1 MASTDKIT
9 DVYNAARPNSAR
21 ATATRAVGGT
31 TLTCDDLT
39 GWPTASKVHFAT
51 YQIDSNSDVVAGTQ
65 ADWEGEVSGSSIGSL
80 VLRGGTDNGNA
91 SGDVVEMLPTAAW
104 AQDLADGI
112 NLEHSRAGAHEEE
125 LITSRTADTS
135 PASGDLVLTSDAS
148 DSNNLK
154 KVTLSN
160 LFTNIGGLLGS
171 IQTYTASDTWTK
183 PSGLKFVIAEVV
195 GGGGGGGGA
204 DGNTSSVAAGG
215 GGGAGGYSRKKIA
228 AASLGATETVTV
240 GALGAGGTAGPND
253 GSDGGTT
260 SFGAHCSATA
270 GGGGAASGPQTT
282 DRVGG
287 NGETA
292 GVGSG
297 GDLNL
302 AGSDG
307 WHGIIFGTGATTGVA
322 GRGGD
327 SFYGKGGFT
336 ESSSASTTG
345 NPGTGYGSGG
355 SGGLTTSN
363 VDRAGG
369 DGAAGIVIV
378 YEYF

>member
-1 MASTDKIT
+1 MSASDKIV

-21 ATATRAVGGT
+21 ANATRAVGGT
-31 TLTCDDLT
+31 TLSCNDLT

-80 VLRGGTDNGNA
+80 VLRGGTDQGNA

-112 NLEHSRAGAHEEE
+112 GLEHSRTGAHEEE

-160 LFTNIGGLLGS
+160 LFTNIGGILG
-171 IQTYTASDTWTK
+171 TVWNYTASDTWTR
-183 PSGLKFVIAEVV
+183 PSGLKFVIVEVV
-195 GGGGGGGGA
+195 GGGGGGGGV
-204 DGNTSSVAAGG
+204 DGNTSELGVGQGG
-215 GGGAGGYSRKKIA
+215 GGGGYSREKIA
-228 AASLGATETVTV
+228 VASLGSTETVTV
-240 GALGAGGTAGPND
+240 GALGAGGTAGNNA
-253 GSDGGTT
+253 GTAGGTT
-260 SFGAHCSATA
+260 SFGSHLSATGGFAGA
-270 GGGGAASGPQTT
+270 GGASSTGFGFKGISGTL
-282 DRVGG
+282 
-287 NGETA
+287 

-297 GDLNL
+297 GDINL
-302 AGSDG
+302 SGSG
-307 WHGIIFGTGATTGVA
+307 GITAIRYDITNGISGQ
-322 GRGGD
+322 GGD
-327 SFYGKGGFT
+327 SFYGLGGIPVFNANLAG
-336 ESSSASTTG
+336 SA
-345 NPGTGYGSGG
+345 GTGYGAGG
-355 SGGLTTSN
+355 SGAITIGN

-369 DGAAGIVIV
+369 NGTAGIVIV
-378 YEYF
+378 HEYF